1 MPRYF
6 KVSLVSRGFYTEE
19 DTRIHHFAIGENEKI
34 EDVLHQ
40 TGINLDKYDIE
51 ISRCLPFVT
60 DQFVRERFLELLQDT
75 IRERNNSKSN

>member
-1 MPRYF
+1 MPKYF
-6 KVSLVSRGFYTEE
+6 KVSLVSKGFYTKK
-19 DTRIHHFAIGENEKI
+19 DTRIYYFAIGENETV

-75 IRERNNSKSN
+75 IRERNNSEGN